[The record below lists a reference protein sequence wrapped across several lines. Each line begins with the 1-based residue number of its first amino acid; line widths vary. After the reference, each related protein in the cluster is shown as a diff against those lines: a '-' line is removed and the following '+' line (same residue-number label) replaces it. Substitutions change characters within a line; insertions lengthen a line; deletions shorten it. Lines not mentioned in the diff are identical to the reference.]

1 MRFAVAFSIL
11 FASYVAVEG
20 TYDLFPDSHFS
31 STYIPTKSNNDWIAL
46 SGKLKDFSNDY
57 GQVYGIVD
65 SISGSYPSFYRQIT
79 KIPVKGG
86 ITIVP
91 APKNLGSFSN
101 ALYLED
107 YSSVNQ
113 VPHIKV
119 PPLDIYGKLGSSGY
133 LYQLKNVPVH
143 FISSH
148 RPQTLSYHTTIGL
161 SPEIHYDGSL
171 LNYDS
176 SQLRSSIPNK
186 NSEYNERIYRHGI
199 FGSRYVDEDYHHGNY
214 GDNQESLISPYHEE
228 GNLAIIPHNHQVHE
242 ISHQENS
249 GIPDKHNLEE
259 RDHSVYEENHS
270 AHESEPEDGGEILNS
285 HKVPE
290 ESLHDHGRDLGSGH
304 FTEHKVIHQDDEE
317 KIYVDEV
324 HDQIIGPIYKKY
336 VIPTIAHFE
345 EDQVAKY
352 PIQEEIQEDDLKIQ
366 RNPSKLSGVSDQNI
380 KLEDYDEN
388 QKIQNPTS
396 DVKNE
401 HSDLQGGNYGSEVQQ
416 EKQSETQPNYEASL
430 IQKDKEELPSFPFSN
445 AAQDSYDGKKY
456 TGGKNPILSENVPI
470 EQNMYKPAQTVKPSS
485 ADSSD
490 NEQKK
495 YDQQEKM
502 KDYKIEQSTITDG
515 KTNYLPN
522 EDKAG
527 SYEQISN
534 NKNSDY
540 KFENEQ
546 SGGRSKQ
553 YRKYEKP
560 RSSSY
565 EIEILHSNRDGYQHS
580 TPYEQ
585 FSQVEELTSQLY
597 PKSRSQELRK
607 QSQPT
612 EARQNTYQEN
622 SPLEQ
627 KQVFTDGPKER
638 KYLEHKF
645 IYTEQKQ
652 DTKDSVEGYNR

>member
-20 TYDLFPDSHFS
+20 TFDLFSDSHFS
-31 STYIPTKSNNDWIAL
+31 STYIPTKNNDWIGL
-46 SGKLKDFSNDY
+46 SGKLKDYSNDY
-57 GQVYGIVD
+57 GQVYGIVN

-91 APKNLGSFSN
+91 APKNLGSLSN
-101 ALYLED
+101 ALYLKD

-113 VPHIKV
+113 VPRLKV

-133 LYQLKNVPVH
+133 FYQLKNVPVH
-143 FISSH
+143 FVSSH
-148 RPQTLSYHTTIGL
+148 HPQTLSYPTAVGL
-161 SPEIHYDGSL
+161 SPEIHYDESI

-176 SQLRSSIPNK
+176 SQLHSYLPNK
-186 NSEYNERIYRHGI
+186 NSEYDERIYHHGI
-199 FGSRYVDEDYHHGNY
+199 LGSRYVDENYPHGGY
-214 GDNQESLISPYHEE
+214 GDNRESLISSYHEAE
-228 GNLAIIPHNHQVHE
+228 NLAIIPQNHQVHE
-242 ISHQENS
+242 ISHHENS
-249 GIPDKHNLEE
+249 EISNKHNLEE
-259 RDHSVYEENHS
+259 RDHSVHEKSHS
-270 AHESEPEDGGEILNS
+270 AHESEPEVAGEVLNS
-285 HKVPE
+285 HDDPE
-290 ESLHDHGRDLGSGH
+290 ENDHGRDLGSHG
-304 FTEHKVIHQDDEE
+304 FPEHRVTHQDDEKE
-317 KIYVDEV
+317 IYVHEFP
-324 HDQIIGPIYKKY
+324 DQIIEPIYKKY

-345 EDQVAKY
+345 DDQVVKY

-366 RNPSKLSGVSDQNI
+366 RNPSKISDVSFQNI
-380 KLEDYDEN
+380 KLEDYVEN

-396 DVKNE
+396 DGKNE
-401 HSDLQGGNYGSEVQQ
+401 YSDLEGGNYGSEVQQ
-416 EKQSETQPNYEASL
+416 EKQLRTQPNYEDSL
-430 IQKDKEELPSFPFSN
+430 TQKDKDALPSFPFSN
-445 AAQDSYDGKKY
+445 SPQDSYDSKKY
-456 TGGKNPILSENVPI
+456 AGEKNPILSENIPV
-470 EQNMYKPAQTVKPSS
+470 EQSMYKPAQTVKTSS
-485 ADSSD
+485 ADSSV

-495 YDQQEKM
+495 YDEQEKI
-502 KDYKIEQSTITDG
+502 KDYNIEQTTITDG

-527 SYEQISN
+527 SYENLPN

-540 KFENEQ
+540 NLENEQ

-585 FSQVEELTSQLY
+585 FSQVKELTFQLH

-607 QSQPT
+607 QSQPA

-627 KQVFTDGPKER
+627 KQVFTDEPKEK
-638 KYLEHKF
+638 KYLEQKF